1 MIEIQAF
8 LVEMVGKFEFEVTDK
23 ARRILREPAFVMAP
37 MVDGELH
44 RGGQLPLTVSVAPQD
59 DES

>member
-1 MIEIQAF
+1 
-8 LVEMVGKFEFEVTDK
+8 MVGKFEFEVTDK